1 MILIL
6 NIIAY
11 ICILFLSPLDNDFT
25 YEIALTMLPSVG
37 CQTQRQLLDMVGSAR
52 HLFEMPKEELNE
64 LFGTHKEIVDAI
76 LSRSMFPQVEKE
88 LTFIEKN
95 HIHVYFCSDPDY
107 PQRLNLPGCE
117 DSPTLL
123 YVLGNV
129 NLNPER
135 AVSIVGT
142 RKATPQGIELTQRLV
157 TGFYGENISVISGL
171 ALGID
176 GAAHT
181 AALDNSLP
189 TIAVLAHGL
198 DQLYPPLNRN
208 LAKRMLA
215 NGGALV
221 TERMSGTPLSPKIFP
236 VRNRIIAA
244 LSDAT
249 IVVEASK
256 SGGALIT
263 ANIASSYHRELFA
276 FPGRVDDKYS
286 EGCNAIIASCKAM
299 LIRNANDVFT
309 NMGWERNITYVGKQ
323 TSIFPELTK
332 DEQLLY
338 DLLLQHPEIGMD
350 TIRELCD
357 LPLPK
362 IATILLNLELKNV
375 CRCLP
380 GKIYKVI
387 S

>member
-1 MILIL
+1 MLGKD
-6 NIIAY
+6 Y
-11 ICILFLSPLDNDFT
+11 T
-25 YEIALTMLPSVG
+25 YEIALTLLPGVG
-37 CQTQRQLLDMVGSAR
+37 CQTQRQLLDIVGSAR
-52 HLFEMPKEELNE
+52 QLFELPVKELVE
-64 LFGTHKEIVDAI
+64 LFGTHKEIVESI
-76 LSRSMFPQVEKE
+76 TTRSVFPLVEKE
-88 LTFIEKN
+88 LAFIEKN
-95 HIHVYFCSDPDY
+95 NIHVYFCGDPDY

-117 DSPTLL
+117 DCPIIL
-123 YVLGNV
+123 YVLGDT

-142 RKATPQGIELTQRLV
+142 RKATPQGIELTQKLV
-157 TGFYGENISVISGL
+157 SDFNGEGVTVFSGL

-176 GAAHT
+176 GAAHK
-181 AALDNSLP
+181 AAIENCLP
-189 TIAVLAHGL
+189 TVGVLGHGL

-208 LAKRMLA
+208 LAKQMLA
-215 NGGALV
+215 NGGALM
-221 TERMSGTPLSPKIFP
+221 TERMSGTALSPKLFP

-256 SGGALIT
+256 TGGALIT

-299 LIRNANDVFT
+299 LIRNADDLFN
-309 NMGWERNITYVGKQ
+309 NLGWDRKVIYKGKQ
-323 TSIFPELTK
+323 TALFPELPK
-332 DEQLLY
+332 EEQLIY
-338 DLLLQHPEIGMD
+338 DLLRQNPEIGMD
-350 TIRELCD
+350 RIRELCD

-362 IATILLNLELKNV
+362 IATILLNLELKNL

-380 GKIYKVI
+380 GKIYKAI
-387 S
+387 E

>member
-1 MILIL
+1 MRIFAFYFNHHLQ
-6 NIIAY
+6 
-11 ICILFLSPLDNDFT
+11 NDYT
-25 YEIALTMLPSVG
+25 YEIALTLLPGVG
-37 CQTQRQLLDMVGSAR
+37 CQTQRQLLDMVGSAKK
-52 HLFEMPKEELNE
+52 LFEMSEKELNE
-64 LFGTHKEIVDAI
+64 LFGTHKGIVKAI
-76 LSRSMFPQVEKE
+76 LSRSLFKKVEEE
-88 LTFIEKN
+88 LAFIEKN
-95 HIHVYFCSDPDY
+95 HIHVLYYGNPDY

-117 DSPTLL
+117 DTPVIL
-123 YVLGNV
+123 YALGDT

-142 RKATPQGIELTQRLV
+142 RKATPQGIELTKKLV
-157 TGFYGENISVISGL
+157 TGFYGEEITVFSGL

-176 GAAHT
+176 AASHA

-189 TIAVLAHGL
+189 TVGVLGHGL

-221 TERMSGTPLSPKIFP
+221 TERMSGTALSPKLFP
-236 VRNRIIAA
+236 ARNRIIAA

-256 SGGALIT
+256 TGGALIT

-286 EGCNAIIASCKAM
+286 EGCNGIIASCKAM
-299 LIRNANDVFT
+299 LIRNADDLFA
-309 NMGWERNITYVGKQ
+309 NMDWSRNVLYVGKQ
-323 TSIFPELTK
+323 ASLFPELSK
-332 DEQLLY
+332 DEQSIY
-338 DLLLQHPEIGMD
+338 DILQQHPEIGMD
-350 TIRELCD
+350 SIRELSD

-362 IATILLNLELKNV
+362 IATILLNLELKDI

-380 GKIYKVI
+380 GKLYKVVR
-387 S
+387 

>member
-1 MILIL
+1 
-6 NIIAY
+6 
-11 ICILFLSPLDNDFT
+11 
-25 YEIALTMLPSVG
+25 MLPGVG
-37 CQTQRQLLDMVGSAR
+37 CQTQRQLLDIVGSAKE
-52 HLFEMPKEELNE
+52 LFEMSEKGLNE
-64 LFGTHKEIVDAI
+64 LFGTHKEIVRAI
-76 LSRSMFPQVEKE
+76 KNRTPFPLVEKE
-88 LTFIEKN
+88 LAFIEKN
-95 HIHVYFCSDPDY
+95 HIHVYFCQDNDY

-117 DSPTLL
+117 DNPVII
-123 YVLGNV
+123 YALGNT

-142 RKATPQGIELTQRLV
+142 RKATPQGIDLTHRLV
-157 TGFYGENISVISGL
+157 TGFYGEGITVFSGL

-176 GAAHT
+176 AASHT
-181 AALDNSLP
+181 AALNNGLP
-189 TIAVLAHGL
+189 TVGVLGHGL

-208 LAKRMLA
+208 LAKRMLSE
-215 NGGALV
+215 GGALL
-221 TERMSGTPLSPKIFP
+221 TERMSGTALSPRLFP
-236 VRNRIIAA
+236 ARNRIIAA

-256 SGGALIT
+256 TGGALIT

-299 LIRNANDVFT
+299 LIRNADDLFVSL
-309 NMGWERNITYVGKQ
+309 GWERKNVIAGKQ
-323 TSIFPELTK
+323 TSLFPELNKEERTI
-332 DEQLLY
+332 Y
-338 DLLLQHPEIGMD
+338 DILEKHPEIGMD
-350 TIRELCD
+350 SIRELSD

-380 GKIYKVI
+380 GKLYKVI
-387 S
+387 G